1 MRIGLDIALF
11 AETHAVER
19 IILITNDTDCVPA
32 MKYGRRAGLQLVL
45 VALPGHKFTPELLPH
60 TDFHR
65 PLTAW
70 PT

>member
-11 AETHAVER
+11 AQTRAVDR
-19 IILITNDTDCVPA
+19 IILVTNDTDCIPA
-32 MKYGRRAGLQLVL
+32 LKYGRRAGLQLVL
-45 VALPGHKFTPELLPH
+45 MALPGHKFTPELLPH

-65 PLTAW
+65 PLKEW